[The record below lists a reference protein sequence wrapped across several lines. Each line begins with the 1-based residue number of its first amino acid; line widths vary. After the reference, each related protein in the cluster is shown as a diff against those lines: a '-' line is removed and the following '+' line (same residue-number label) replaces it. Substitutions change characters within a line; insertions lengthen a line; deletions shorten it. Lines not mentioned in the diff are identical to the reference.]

1 MKLVIFQIT
10 LLNISAENSSPLP
23 DTHFLSI
30 YKKTRIDYSCRLL
43 QHTNMKVTEI
53 ANAVGYSDLHH
64 FELLFRKYIN
74 RTPTEHRNF
83 FKKASI
89 SHLLQI

>member
-30 YKKTRIDYSCRLL
+30 YKKHVLIIVADYVWLPLRFEEPTNKHPDGMVYIDWFDEWRIEDW
-43 QHTNMKVTEI
+43 E
-53 ANAVGYSDLHH
+53 
-64 FELLFRKYIN
+64 
-74 RTPTEHRNF
+74 
-83 FKKASI
+83 
-89 SHLLQI
+89 